1 MRALAIPSV
10 AYDVWPT
17 VLARAAPYCLPTVP
31 PNRLKVVKWDPQPY
45 TLLEPGA
52 EARGVSQ
59 LAQLGHLLELLATES
74 LTASPDDMLLRIKQ
88 VETTVTLLNT
98 MRDSCSGFGAACP
111 LVVND
116 YEKMMTSSSLS
127 LDQLESLELDA
138 LSELL
143 DLDHEFVHSRAS
155 SVRAAMAEWRSP
167 ELLFRYLNDNRQDE
181 RMAALI
187 KRWLRAT
194 FGLSDETLRT
204 IRRESPENVRHL
216 VQIPQ
221 GVLLRW
227 FADEC
232 PGTSKCKTLF
242 MLGED
247 AGSCLRIIT
256 NDGNKYNKAL
266 LGYVLQSHVRA
277 LAVCDATGRV
287 LVRSLVR
294 LLLRSDTRTPVIFC
308 DPMFFTVGYSRAL
321 QRELTCQ
328 AQILATYMNVPV
340 LHAGSVLRHVPAA
353 TADGSQDMHA
363 PVAVSDGGAPA
374 AVGDGRSTDGC
385 VPGGGY
391 VRRVSGLGYEIVW
404 VDLLEM
410 DGVAPYTYS
419 EELPYDEMLQ
429 QHVPG
434 VQARSD
440 DSPTL
445 VIAALPRSD
454 SPSAAAYVA
463 EREGATAWTM
473 FAGDDGD
480 AEGDDSC
487 ELPTEVTAQIKK
499 GWDSFRAFDPNAR
512 ARDLCAPARIA
523 ADERRRAAALAA
535 MEREQLYA
543 DWELPENFEQVP
555 LDH

>member
-1 MRALAIPSV
+1 
-10 AYDVWPT
+10 
-17 VLARAAPYCLPTVP
+17 
-31 PNRLKVVKWDPQPY
+31 
-45 TLLEPGA
+45 
-52 EARGVSQ
+52 
-59 LAQLGHLLELLATES
+59 
-74 LTASPDDMLLRIKQ
+74 
-88 VETTVTLLNT
+88 
-98 MRDSCSGFGAACP
+98 
-111 LVVND
+111 
-116 YEKMMTSSSLS
+116 
-127 LDQLESLELDA
+127 
-138 LSELL
+138 
-143 DLDHEFVHSRAS
+143 
-155 SVRAAMAEWRSP
+155 
-167 ELLFRYLNDNRQDE
+167 
-181 RMAALI
+181 MAALI

-194 FGLSDETLRT
+194 FGLSNETLRQ

-216 VQIPQ
+216 VQLPQ

-277 LAVCDATGRV
+277 LVVCDATGRV

-328 AQILATYMNVPV
+328 AKILATYMNVPV
-340 LHAGSVLRHVPAA
+340 LHAGSVLPYMPPT
-353 TADGSQDMHA
+353 TAVASEELQT
-363 PVAVSDGGAPA
+363 PVALPSGAQVTEA
-374 AVGDGRSTDGC
+374 DGRSTDGC
-385 VPGGGY
+385 APGGY
-391 VRRVSGLGYEIVW
+391 VRRVSDLGYEIAW

-410 DGVAPYTYS
+410 DGIAPYTYS

-434 VQARSD
+434 VQVRSD
-440 DSPTL
+440 DSPAI

-473 FAGDDGD
+473 LAHEDGD
-480 AEGDDSC
+480 GADDDTC
-487 ELPTEVTAQIKK
+487 ELPTEVTEQIKR